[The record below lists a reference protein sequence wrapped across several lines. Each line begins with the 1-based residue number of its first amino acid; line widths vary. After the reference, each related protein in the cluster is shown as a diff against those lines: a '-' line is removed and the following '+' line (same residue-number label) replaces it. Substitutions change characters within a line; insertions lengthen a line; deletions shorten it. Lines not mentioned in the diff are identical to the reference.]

1 MYKRKLTAY
10 NFISLDGYYKGA
22 GGDISWHR
30 HGEEENAFA
39 VEAMKQEN
47 ILLFGRITYE
57 MMAGY
62 WPTAMAIENDPVVA
76 MAINSA
82 RKIVFSASLLSAEW
96 NNTTI
101 VSGDI
106 IDKAK
111 KLKETEGSNLT
122 ILGSGSIVSQ
132 FTDAGLVDEYQVMVD
147 PVALGNGTPIFSG
160 IKSRLD
166 LRLKDSRVFKSGV
179 VFLSYVPE
187 EKSNE

>member
-22 GGDISWHR
+22 GGDTSWHK

-47 ILLFGRITYE
+47 TLLFGRITYE

-82 RKIVFSASLLSAEW
+82 RKIVFSESLASAEW
-96 NNTTI
+96 NNTSVI
-101 VSGDI
+101 SGDI
-106 IDKAK
+106 IDKIR
-111 KLKETEGSNLT
+111 KLKESEGSDLT
-122 ILGSGSIVSQ
+122 ILGSGSIVTQ
-132 FTDAGLVDEYQVMVD
+132 FTDAGLIDEYQVMVD
-147 PVALGNGTPIFSG
+147 PVALGEGTPIFSG

-166 LRLKDSRVFKSGV
+166 LRLNYSRVFKSGV
-179 VFLSYVPE
+179 VLLCYVPE
-187 EKSNE
+187 EKK